1 MKTHTTRT
9 EKETVDS
16 RKNEPCGCRGC
27 PKPVVTVIVWRIT
40 GDPNRKFIV
49 AAACDMH
56 LTELRER
63 GPASNGPGGY
73 VGRQFADQNIRVE
86 RAEYTSSDHNP

>member
-16 RKNEPCGCRGC
+16 RKKEPCGCRGC
-27 PKPVVTVIVWRIT
+27 PKAVDTVIVWRIT
-40 GDPNRKFIV
+40 GDPTRTFIA

-56 LTELRER
+56 LSELRQR

-73 VGRQFADQNIRVE
+73 VGRPFADPHIRIERVE
-86 RAEYTSSDHNP
+86 YAAAE